1 MKVKKNNRII
11 AMIIMFIMLIE
22 ILCTASYASFI
33 EGVLGESGPAPSPPT
48 PSDSPSNPSPPSSS
62 TPSGPTIPT
71 ETIVHYTSISGNV
84 NEDLG
89 YSVGTAGT
97 DNQKQTT
104 PIEGVIVNL
113 KQGGNIVAST
123 RTDASGNYKFTPSP
137 GTYSLEFV
145 YGQVGSDVSASNSS
159 LVENILKYNGQDYFA
174 SSVPGEEEYLD
185 SEKIEIEQSG
195 KGALQLYI
203 ALDCSYSMR
212 TTEVEYNGET
222 KTRLAVVVDA
232 AKKLCEELI
241 DSGNNIYIGL
251 VFFSGTNYR
260 AVSLTKD
267 LSQLNSALDDINNN
281 GWQTANTNVVG
292 ALDKSYQSF
301 YNNTEDSNRYL
312 TILSDG
318 VPTSD
323 GNTQTYYTDSEEEA
337 YRKLDI
343 VSESTI
349 NKIEE
354 LKGNG
359 VNVISLITK
368 STDEEENSYVQ
379 NIFAEHSSKF
389 WHIEDGYKTVDLI
402 KGELKDFLISSTDEK
417 YYSSSH
423 TVTAGYED
431 EGRREEVDSIFED
444 ESGNSILN
452 YKNTIMFDQI
462 DNFNSVDM
470 AQELSNKTYMTVQGG
485 ENYTITAVPNP
496 ARIEIKETD
505 PETGEEKVVKIIQH
519 VAAEYTGKN
528 LTLSRRP
535 GFALA
540 TNITATG
547 LRVILQSGQV
557 LDTQTREPGSDFPM
571 LETLDN
577 ELSYGATIQI
587 EYTVSIKNDSSIQ
600 CEHLEMLNYLPEKF
614 VYDENISLIT
624 GEGINGDTG
633 WEYANLESLFEQG
646 MITQDT
652 LDEYGNH
659 VALKL
664 TLDNN
669 GEGENGFYIAPGG
682 EYTIKYVVSRMISNL
697 NDIENPDFGI
707 ASEVLSYGDQGIRR
721 MTYTVGA
728 NISHQ
733 YAGAYPGDIQD
744 MDYSNES
751 TNEVIVIPPTG
762 RQKDNITIYE
772 ILRKSVFTLI
782 FDKITI

>member
-1 MKVKKNNRII
+1 MKMKTNNRII
-11 AMIIMFIMLIE
+11 AIIVMFIMMIE

-33 EGVLGESGPAPSPPT
+33 GGVLGESGPAPSPPT
-48 PSDSPSNPSPPSSS
+48 PNDSPSNPSPPSSS

-71 ETIVHYTSISGNV
+71 EIITHYTAISGNV

-89 YSVGTAGT
+89 YSVGTAGA
-97 DNQKQTT
+97 DNEKQTI

-113 KQGGNIVAST
+113 KQGGSTVAST

-145 YGQVGSDVSASNSS
+145 YGMVGSDVSASNKG
-159 LVENILKYNGQDYFA
+159 LVEDILKYNGQDYFA
-174 SSVPGEEEYLD
+174 ASVPGAEEYLD
-185 SEKIEIEQSG
+185 SEKIEVEQSG

-267 LSQLNSALDDINNN
+267 KNQLITALDDINNN

-292 ALDKSYQSF
+292 ALDKSYESF

-368 STDEEENSYVQ
+368 STDEEENAYVQ

-389 WHIEDGYKTVDLI
+389 WNIEDGYKTVELI

-431 EGRREEVDSIFED
+431 SARREQVDAQFNLMD
-444 ESGNSILN
+444 YN
-452 YKNTIMFDQI
+452 NTIMFDQI
-462 DNFNSVDM
+462 DDFTSVDE
-470 AQELSNKTYMTVQGG
+470 AQELSSKTYMTVQGG
-485 ENYTITAVPNP
+485 ENYTITAVPEP
-496 ARIEIKETD
+496 REINVTETD
-505 PETGEEKVVKIIQH
+505 PDTGEEVLVKIIRH
-519 VAAEYTGKN
+519 EEAEYTDRN
-528 LTLSRRP
+528 LTLARRP
-535 GFALA
+535 GFTLA
-540 TNITATG
+540 TDITATG
-547 LRVILQSGQV
+547 LRVILQNGQV
-557 LDTQTREPGSDFPM
+557 LDTQTREPGTDFPI
-571 LETLDN
+571 LESLDN
-577 ELSYGATIQI
+577 ELAYGTTIQI

-600 CEHLEMLNYLPEKF
+600 CEHLELLNYLPEKF
-614 VYDENISLIT
+614 LYDPSVSLIT
-624 GEGINGDTG
+624 EEGTNGNTG
-633 WEYANLESLFEQG
+633 WDYANLENLLDENL
-646 MITQDT
+646 ITQDT
-652 LDEYGNH
+652 LEKYGTH
-659 VALKL
+659 VTLQL

-669 GEGENGFYIAPGG
+669 GEGENGFYISPGG
-682 EYTIKYVVSRMISNL
+682 EYTIKYVVTRMIASL

-707 ASEVLSYGDQGIRR
+707 ASEVLKYGNQANRR

-733 YAGAYPGDIQD
+733 YAGAYPGDSQD
-744 MDYSNES
+744 IDYSNES

-762 RQKDNITIYE
+762 RQKNDMTVYE
-772 ILRKSVFTLI
+772 ILTKSVFTSI
-782 FDKITI
+782 IDKIRS